1 MLQMIRI
8 YIIFISRRIFI
19 GCFSFKYSL
28 SDPKIY
34 FPAFDLYF
42 SESKIKM
49 KSQVIKLI
57 LCPFSNFQIEMMN
70 RTTRKRYSIF
80 IYKRLLLPQEH
91 GQINDC
97 VMMMIVKVTA
107 SLRVQSKSSDKD
119 GGGGGKRRH
128 SLAATLN
135 FLHLQCLEPWRDA

>member
-1 MLQMIRI
+1 
-8 YIIFISRRIFI
+8 
-19 GCFSFKYSL
+19 
-28 SDPKIY
+28 
-34 FPAFDLYF
+34 
-42 SESKIKM
+42 M
-49 KSQVIKLI
+49 KSEVIKLI
-57 LCPFSNFQIEMMN
+57 LCLFPNFQIERMD
-70 RTTRKRYSIF
+70 RTTRTRYSIF
-80 IYKRLLLPQEH
+80 IYTRLLLPQEH

-135 FLHLQCLEPWRDA
+135 FLHL

>member
-1 MLQMIRI
+1 MIRI

-28 SDPKIY
+28 SDPKLY
-34 FPAFDLYF
+34 FPALPLLVG
-42 SESKIKM
+42 SKIKM
-49 KSQVIKLI
+49 KSEVIKLI
-57 LCPFSNFQIEMMN
+57 LWLFPNFQIERMD
-70 RTTRKRYSIF
+70 RTTRTRYSIF

-135 FLHLQCLEPWRDA
+135 FLHL

>member
-1 MLQMIRI
+1 MKGWIEQQEQDTA
-8 YIIFISRRIFI
+8 
-19 GCFSFKYSL
+19 SL
-28 SDPKIY
+28 FTNVFY
-34 FPAFDLYF
+34 
-42 SESKIKM
+42 
-49 KSQVIKLI
+49 V
-57 LCPFSNFQIEMMN
+57 
-70 RTTRKRYSIF
+70 
-80 IYKRLLLPQEH
+80 LPQEH

-135 FLHLQCLEPWRDA
+135 FLHL